1 MASGG
6 SPKPSGMRNSPK
18 SSAKNKE
25 HQQIQQ
31 QSYAVAAAGNRGSPR
46 KGMVERRDSTSAGGN
61 YFDVLLMKQ
70 S

>member
-18 SSAKNKE
+18 NPAKNKE

-46 KGMVERRDSTSAGGN
+46 KQKCHR
-61 YFDVLLMKQ
+61 
-70 S
+70 